1 MNGKWSVPVPPGQV
15 LGEGPHEVRADATDA
30 AGNSS
35 AESTSSFTVQFP
47 AVDAGVDAG
56 LISDAGV
63 DGGLDGGSSEI
74 DAGAFDAGLAD
85 AGEVEDGGV
94 DNLIPENG
102 LRGGGCGCR
111 ATDGSTLFGLL
122 ALVALRLRRRRA

>member
-1 MNGKWSVPVPPGQV
+1 V

-35 AESTSSFTVQFP
+35 AESTSSFIVQFP
-47 AVDAGVDAG
+47 VDAGVDAG

-74 DAGAFDAGLAD
+74 DAGAFDAGAFDAGLAD

-94 DNLIPENG
+94 DNLTPENG